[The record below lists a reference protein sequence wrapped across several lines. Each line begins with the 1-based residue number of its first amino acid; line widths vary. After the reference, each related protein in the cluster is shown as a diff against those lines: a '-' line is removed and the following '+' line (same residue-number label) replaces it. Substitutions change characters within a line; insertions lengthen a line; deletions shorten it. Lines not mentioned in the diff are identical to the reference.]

1 MIEPIHKVD
10 VVHTVSRIV
19 LGRIV
24 GICNDCRNL
33 WRPASKPIS
42 EPFAI
47 HLYRS
52 LAIIYR
58 NFILIIYIRF
68 ESRAVVITPC
78 DLKPSLTGLFVLST
92 VIHVRGNIGN
102 FGFPTDKVVR
112 AIANCRIFDNIRN
125 VRQFRSLGT
134 VCVCLFT
141 IPVFS
146 NRIIEINIVTSF
158 LTLC

>member
-1 MIEPIHKVD
+1 MIELIHKVD
-10 VVHTVSRIV
+10 VVHTISRIV

-24 GICNDCRNL
+24 GISNDCRNL

-47 HLYRS
+47 LLYWS
-52 LAIIYR
+52 LSIVIR
-58 NFILIIYIRF
+58 NFILIVFFRF

-78 DLKPSLTGLFVLST
+78 DLELSLTGLIVLSH
-92 VIHVRGNIGN
+92 VIDILSHISN
-102 FGFPTDKVVR
+102 FRFPTDKVVR
-112 AIANCRIFDNIRN
+112 AITNRRIFDNIRN

-158 LTLC
+158 LTQC